1 MRASFLISLVLLS
14 LLLTKAQGIR
24 LERGS
29 LAARPNKHAKESN
42 LLRRSNSGDEEAI
55 LCKDEQCTGKIKNR
69 KLFTTSTSAIHANSK
84 KGSRDVAFNTNVK
97 KVNAGGNEGNTTG
110 NDKAN
115 GKEHE
120 IRVKQQQEEDVRE
133 ELIEISDMDYSPA
146 KRKTPIHN

>member
-1 MRASFLISLVLLS
+1 MYF
-14 LLLTKAQGIR
+14 Q
-24 LERGS
+24 
-29 LAARPNKHAKESN
+29 
-42 LLRRSNSGDEEAI
+42 
-55 LCKDEQCTGKIKNR
+55 
-69 KLFTTSTSAIHANSK
+69 
-84 KGSRDVAFNTNVK
+84 KGSRDVVLNTNVK
-97 KVNAGGNEGNTTG
+97 KVNAGGNEGNTG